1 VPAVEVLLSFV
12 VASLALLLVPGPAVV
27 YVINRGMVDGRTV
40 ALSSV
45 LGLTIGNFFHAVLA
59 SVGISA
65 ILVASTM
72 TFNIIKWLGVAYLV
86 GTGVRTLASRVQSE
100 ELTTQSI
107 DARHAF
113 KQGATVNVLN
123 PKVALFF
130 LAFLPQ
136 FVDESS
142 KDSAWTTLLFGCVFV
157 GLGLITDSAYAV
169 ASSSLREKLIDG
181 KFLPFFRRW
190 VSGAVFVL
198 LGIMAALVSR
208 NA

>member
-1 VPAVEVLLSFV
+1 MPAVEVLLSFV
-12 VASLALLLVPGPAVV
+12 LASLALLIVPGPAVV
-27 YVINRGMVDGRTV
+27 YVVNRGMVDGRTV

-59 SVGISA
+59 SIGISA
-65 ILVASTM
+65 VLVASTM
-72 TFNIIKWLGVAYLV
+72 TFNAIKWLGVAYLV
-86 GTGVRTLASRVQSE
+86 GTGVRTLAFRVQSE
-100 ELTTQSI
+100 ELSKQSI
-107 DARHAF
+107 DARRAF
-113 KQGATVNVLN
+113 KQGVTVNVLN

-142 KDSAWTTLLFGCVFV
+142 KDNSWTTLIFGCVFV

-169 ASSSLREKLIDG
+169 ASSTLREKLIHG
-181 KFLPFFRRW
+181 KVLPFFRRW

-208 NA
+208 TA